1 MPDSPTIES
10 RLAESPT
17 SESPVLARLDA
28 VSFLYGRT
36 TALDGVSLTIRAGE
50 YIAIVGRN
58 GSGKSTLGRVLS
70 GLVAPD
76 DGRVE
81 LMGREVY
88 SGSSPAQAG
97 ANAAE
102 YRAARR
108 DIGLVL
114 QNPADQIVTTVVE
127 DDVAF
132 GPENLGL
139 EPDVIT
145 GRVREALEAVDM
157 TRFAQ
162 ADPDR
167 LSGGQQQRVAIA
179 GALAMHPRLLI
190 LDEPTAMLDATG
202 REDVMRA
209 IDATH
214 RSGTAIV
221 HITHTPKQAAQ
232 ASRVIELRDGRIV
245 YDGPS
250 AASPFCAAPRHH
262 DSPAAS
268 ADTQVGTHAATYA
281 RPAVASITDASTA
294 PDTSS
299 ATDAFRVENASYRYR
314 DAAAGSWAL
323 RHVSLTVR
331 RGEFVAL
338 TGRNGMGKSTL
349 ATLLCGVD
357 APTEGTVRVFGTP
370 TATARQRRSLRGR
383 VGYVMQH
390 PERQLF
396 AEHVEDDIAFGP
408 TSLGLP
414 TSEVRR
420 RVQAAMD
427 LLGIAHLANRV
438 PWELSGGQQRLV
450 AIAGVVAM
458 EPEAIVL
465 DEPTAGLDLEAAAR
479 VLDALRALHAEGRT
493 IVMITH
499 GDTSAASRT
508 IRLDECV
515 ETDTRAG
522 DARTTDARTTDARTT
537 DDVADDGSADA
548 TTPSSADAPHRI
560 PAQNRAPLARLDP
573 RALIVGTLVGMV
585 GMFFVSTP
593 LQLLWAFLGV
603 CAVVALS
610 PRSLRGTLRNCHGM
624 LASVLVLGLLNVF
637 FVRSGTPLAHIGSL
651 PITDEGM
658 RNAVIYSL
666 RFVFVLVLGL
676 AMTACTTPTKLT
688 DAGAAMLSPLSRLGV
703 HVDEISLVMSLALR
717 FMPVMGAELRTLS
730 IAQATRGGDVASGSP
745 AKRCRAVMA
754 LIVPMCAAALRHA
767 EMLGTALDARCYEGG
782 AHRTHW
788 HRSRWGIHDAIALL
802 AVVGWMAALLLLP
815 RLVTILAA

>member
-10 RLAESPT
+10 RLAEGPASQ
-17 SESPVLARLDA
+17 SPVLARLDN

-209 IDATH
+209 IDAAH
-214 RSGTAIV
+214 HGGTAIV
-221 HITHTPKQAAQ
+221 HITHMPEQAAR
-232 ASRVIELRDGRIV
+232 ASRVIELRDGRIM

-250 AASPFCAAPRHH
+250 AASPFCAAPRHR

-268 ADTQVGTHAATYA
+268 ADTQVGTHN
-281 RPAVASITDASTA
+281 TA

-314 DAAAGSWAL
+314 DAATDSWAL

-396 AEHVEDDIAFGP
+396 AEHVADDIAFGP

-414 TSEVRR
+414 ASEVRR

-427 LLGIAHLANRV
+427 LLGIVHLANRV

-458 EPEAIVL
+458 EPETIVL

-522 DARTTDARTTDARTT
+522 DARTTDARTTDDTT

-548 TTPSSADAPHRI
+548 TTPSSADAPHRT

-573 RALIVGTLVGMV
+573 RALIIGTLVGMV

-593 LQLLWAFLGV
+593 FQLLWAFLGV

-802 AVVGWMAALLLLP
+802 AVAGWMAALLLLP

>member
-10 RLAESPT
+10 RLGEDPA
-17 SESPVLARLDA
+17 SESPVLARLDN

-50 YIAIVGRN
+50 YIALVGHN

-88 SGSSPAQAG
+88 SGVSGAVSAEKHDSLAGAPPAQAG

-114 QNPADQIVTTVVE
+114 QNPADQIVTTVME

-145 GRVREALEAVDM
+145 GRVHEALEAVDM

-209 IDATH
+209 IDAAH
-214 RSGTAIV
+214 HGGTAIV
-221 HITHTPKQAAQ
+221 HITHTPEQAAQ

-268 ADTQVGTHAATYA
+268 AATHNTAA
-281 RPAVASITDASTA
+281 
-294 PDTSS
+294 DTSS

-357 APTEGTVRVFGTP
+357 APTEGTVRVFGTL

-396 AEHVEDDIAFGP
+396 AEHVADDIAFGP

-414 TSEVRR
+414 ASEVRR

-479 VLDALRALHAEGRT
+479 MLDALRALHAEGRT

-508 IRLDECV
+508 IRLGECT

-522 DARTTDARTTDARTT
+522 DARTTDARTS
-537 DDVADDGSADA
+537 DDVAGDGSADA
-548 TTPSSADAPHRI
+548 TTPSSADAPHRT
-560 PAQNRAPLARLDP
+560 PAQNPAPLARLDP
-573 RALIVGTLVGMV
+573 RALIIGTLVGMV
-585 GMFFVSTP
+585 GMFFVATP

-802 AVVGWMAALLLLP
+802 AVAGWMAALLLLP
-815 RLVTILAA
+815 RFVTILAA

>member
-10 RLAESPT
+10 RLAEGLA
-17 SESPVLARLDA
+17 SESPVLAHLDD

-97 ANAAE
+97 ANASE

-145 GRVREALEAVDM
+145 GRVRGALEAVDM
-157 TRFAQ
+157 ARFAQ

-190 LDEPTAMLDATG
+190 FDEPTAMLDAAG

-209 IDATH
+209 IDAAH
-214 RSGTAIV
+214 RGGTAIV
-221 HITHTPKQAAQ
+221 HITHMPEQAAR

-268 ADTQVGTHAATYA
+268 AATQPATHNTAT
-281 RPAVASITDASTA
+281 
-294 PDTSS
+294 DTSG

-314 DAAAGSWAL
+314 DAATDSWAL

-396 AEHVEDDIAFGP
+396 AEHVADDIAFGP

-414 TSEVRR
+414 ASEVRR

-515 ETDTRAG
+515 ETD
-522 DARTTDARTTDARTT
+522 ARTT
-537 DDVADDGSADA
+537 DDGTTDDGSADA
-548 TTPSSADAPHRI
+548 TTPSSADASHSS
-560 PAQNRAPLARLDP
+560 PAQNPAPLARLDP
-573 RALIVGTLVGMV
+573 RALITGTLVGMV
-585 GMFFVSTP
+585 GMFFVATP

-666 RFVFVLVLGL
+666 RFVFVLILGL

-802 AVVGWMAALLLLP
+802 AVAGWMAALLLLP

>member
-10 RLAESPT
+10 RFGEDPA
-17 SESPVLARLDA
+17 SESPVLARLDN

-50 YIAIVGRN
+50 YIALVGHN

-88 SGSSPAQAG
+88 SGVSGAVSTEKHDSLAGSSPAQAG

-145 GRVREALEAVDM
+145 GRVHEALEAVDM

-190 LDEPTAMLDATG
+190 LDEPTAMLDAAG

-209 IDATH
+209 IDAAH
-214 RSGTAIV
+214 RGGTAIV
-221 HITHTPKQAAQ
+221 HITHMPEQAAR

-268 ADTQVGTHAATYA
+268 ADTQVGTHN
-281 RPAVASITDASTA
+281 TA
-294 PDTSS
+294 PDAPS

-314 DAAAGSWAL
+314 DAATDSWAL

-396 AEHVEDDIAFGP
+396 AEHVADDIAFGP

-414 TSEVRR
+414 TSEARR

-508 IRLDECV
+508 IRLGECT

-522 DARTTDARTTDARTT
+522 DARTTDARTS
-537 DDVADDGSADA
+537 DDVAGDGTADTA
-548 TTPSSADAPHRI
+548 APSSADAPHRT
-560 PAQNRAPLARLDP
+560 PAQNPAPLARLDP
-573 RALIVGTLVGMV
+573 RALIIGTLVGMV

-624 LASVLVLGLLNVF
+624 LTSVLVLGLLNVF

-666 RFVFVLVLGL
+666 RFVFVLILGL

-802 AVVGWMAALLLLP
+802 AVAGWMAALLLLP

>member
-10 RLAESPT
+10 RFGEDPA
-17 SESPVLARLDA
+17 SESPVLARLDN

-50 YIAIVGRN
+50 YIALVGYN

-88 SGSSPAQAG
+88 SGSSPAQTG
-97 ANAAE
+97 ANASE

-190 LDEPTAMLDATG
+190 LDEPTAMLDAAG

-209 IDATH
+209 IDAAH
-214 RSGTAIV
+214 RGGTAIV
-221 HITHTPKQAAQ
+221 HITHMPEQAAR

-250 AASPFCAAPRHH
+250 AASPFCTAPRHH

-268 ADTQVGTHAATYA
+268 AATHN
-281 RPAVASITDASTA
+281 TA

-314 DAAAGSWAL
+314 DAATDSWAL
-323 RHVSLTVR
+323 RHVSLTVQ

-408 TSLGLP
+408 SSLGLP
-414 TSEVRR
+414 ASEVRR

-499 GDTSAASRT
+499 GDASAASRT
-508 IRLDECV
+508 IRLGECT
-515 ETDTRAG
+515 ETDARAG
-522 DARTTDARTTDARTT
+522 DARTTDARTTDDGTT
-537 DDVADDGSADA
+537 DDGSADA
-548 TTPSSADAPHRI
+548 TTPSSADAPHRT

-573 RALIVGTLVGMV
+573 RALIIGTLVGMV

>member
-10 RLAESPT
+10 RLAEGPASQGPATSSSAESPA
-17 SESPVLARLDA
+17 SESPVLARLDD

-88 SGSSPAQAG
+88 SGSSPAQTG
-97 ANAAE
+97 ANASE

-190 LDEPTAMLDATG
+190 LDEPTAMLDAAG
-202 REDVMRA
+202 RDDVMRA
-209 IDATH
+209 IDAAH
-214 RSGTAIV
+214 HGGTAIV
-221 HITHTPKQAAQ
+221 HITHMPEQAAR

-250 AASPFCAAPRHH
+250 AASPFCTAPRHH

-268 ADTQVGTHAATYA
+268 ADTQPATHN
-281 RPAVASITDASTA
+281 TA

-314 DAAAGSWAL
+314 DAATDSWAL

-414 TSEVRR
+414 ASEVRR

-515 ETDTRAG
+515 ETDTR
-522 DARTTDARTTDARTT
+522 TTDARTT
-537 DDVADDGSADA
+537 DDVADDGSVDA
-548 TTPSSADAPHRI
+548 TTPSSADAPHRT
-560 PAQNRAPLARLDP
+560 PAQNPAPLARLDP
-573 RALIVGTLVGMV
+573 RALIIGTLAGMV

-666 RFVFVLVLGL
+666 RFVFVLILGL

>member
-1 MPDSPTIES
+1 M
-10 RLAESPT
+10 
-17 SESPVLARLDA
+17 
-28 VSFLYGRT
+28 
-36 TALDGVSLTIRAGE
+36 
-50 YIAIVGRN
+50 
-58 GSGKSTLGRVLS
+58 
-70 GLVAPD
+70 
-76 DGRVE
+76 
-81 LMGREVY
+81 
-88 SGSSPAQAG
+88 
-97 ANAAE
+97 
-102 YRAARR
+102 
-108 DIGLVL
+108 
-114 QNPADQIVTTVVE
+114 
-127 DDVAF
+127 
-132 GPENLGL
+132 
-139 EPDVIT
+139 
-145 GRVREALEAVDM
+145 
-157 TRFAQ
+157 
-162 ADPDR
+162 
-167 LSGGQQQRVAIA
+167 
-179 GALAMHPRLLI
+179 
-190 LDEPTAMLDATG
+190 
-202 REDVMRA
+202 
-209 IDATH
+209 
-214 RSGTAIV
+214 
-221 HITHTPKQAAQ
+221 
-232 ASRVIELRDGRIV
+232 
-245 YDGPS
+245 
-250 AASPFCAAPRHH
+250 
-262 DSPAAS
+262 
-268 ADTQVGTHAATYA
+268 
-281 RPAVASITDASTA
+281 
-294 PDTSS
+294 
-299 ATDAFRVENASYRYR
+299 ENASYRYR

-508 IRLDECV
+508 IRLGECT

-522 DARTTDARTTDARTT
+522 DARTTDDGTT
-537 DDVADDGSADA
+537 DDGSADA
-548 TTPSSADAPHRI
+548 TTPSSADAPHRT

-573 RALIVGTLVGMV
+573 RALIIGTLAGMV

-676 AMTACTTPTKLT
+676 AMTVCTTPTKLT

-754 LIVPMCAAALRHA
+754 LIVPMFAAALRHA

-802 AVVGWMAALLLLP
+802 AVAGWMTALLLLP

>member
-10 RLAESPT
+10 RLAEGLASQGQ
-17 SESPVLARLDA
+17 VLARLDD

-50 YIAIVGRN
+50 YIALVGHN

-88 SGSSPAQAG
+88 SGSSPAQTG

-114 QNPADQIVTTVVE
+114 QSPADQIVTTVVE

-209 IDATH
+209 IDAAH
-214 RSGTAIV
+214 RGGTAIV
-221 HITHTPKQAAQ
+221 HITHMPEQAAR

-250 AASPFCAAPRHH
+250 AASPFCASSRYH

-268 ADTQVGTHAATYA
+268 ADTQPATHNTAPST
-281 RPAVASITDASTA
+281 PSTA
-294 PDTSS
+294 DTSGT
-299 ATDAFRVENASYRYR
+299 ADAFRVENASYRYR
-314 DAAAGSWAL
+314 DAATDSWAL

-414 TSEVRR
+414 ASEVRR
-420 RVQAAMD
+420 RAQAAMD

-508 IRLDECV
+508 IRLDECT

-522 DARTTDARTTDARTT
+522 DARTTDARTTD
-537 DDVADDGSADA
+537 DGSADA
-548 TTPSSADAPHRI
+548 TTPSSADAPHRT

-573 RALIVGTLVGMV
+573 RALIIGTLVGMV

-802 AVVGWMAALLLLP
+802 AVAGWMAALLLLP